1 MTEDEVLAFG
11 EVVVRKAR
19 GGDNPHVIVTIL
31 SDVVNAYKLKIGE
44 KIDIIT
50 NGKKI
55 VIKRQ
60 RCENVITRNEF
71 YY

>member
-1 MTEDEVLAFG
+1 MTEYEVLAFG
-11 EVVVRKAR
+11 EVIVRKAR
-19 GGDNPHVIVTIL
+19 GGDNPPVIVTIP

-55 VIKRQ
+55 VIKR
-60 RCENVITRNEF
+60 RDVKM
-71 YY
+71 

>member
-19 GGDNPHVIVTIL
+19 GGDNPPVIVTIP

-55 VIKRQ
+55 VIKCRD
-60 RCENVITRNEF
+60 VKM
-71 YY
+71 